1 MMHPLHTA
9 EFLTMFG
16 KKNTDRRTGR
26 STALAFRI
34 ISDAILNPNMP
45 IRIIDH
51 YGTHEANRMLANM
64 VSDIIEKTG
73 LQYLT
78 INGANLTLKFER
90 SKA

>member
-1 MMHPLHTA
+1 MTHPLHDKL
-9 EFLTMFG
+9 FLALIG

-26 STALAFRI
+26 STALAFRL

-51 YGTHEANRMLANM
+51 YGTHQANMMLANM
-64 VSDIIEKTG
+64 IVDIIEKTG

-90 SKA
+90 DDT

>member
-1 MMHPLHTA
+1 MTHPLHDKL
-9 EFLTMFG
+9 FLALIG
-16 KKNTDRRTGR
+16 EKYTDRRTGR

-51 YGTHEANRMLANM
+51 HGTHQADRMLANM
-64 VSDIIEKTG
+64 IMDVIEKTG

-90 SKA
+90 GDT